1 MINRGRSFRVLW
13 SVLAVVVL
21 VLSACTTTQSGQ
33 GKKGGTFVLGLV
45 AEPTSLDPAQLTDIN
60 SMRILSSIYDTLVQ
74 FGDNGFDLKPG
85 LATKWT
91 VSPDG
96 LTYTF
101 TLRTGVKF
109 HDGTAFNAAAV
120 KFNFDRMLDPKNEYA
135 STGPFPFGGFYYGS
149 IKETKVVDDSTV
161 QFILSQPYSPLLN
174 SLTLNQGRIVS
185 PDAVKKYGKDFAQHP
200 VGTGPF
206 VFSEWQH
213 GVRVVVTRNDSYWDG
228 APLLD
233 KIVFRPIPDEQTRYT
248 ELKSGNADAIVDVP
262 PDNVAQVKSDSKFT
276 YIEQPGPHIW
286 WVSLNMQKPPF
297 NKLEARQAMMYAINR
312 DAIAKDILKGT
323 GTVANGPIPP
333 SIKWAY
339 TDDVTKYAYDPN
351 KAKQLL
357 ATAGYASGLK
367 LTFWIPESGSG
378 MQSPKSM
385 ATAIQGDLAKIGVT
399 VDIQTFE
406 WGAYL
411 NKYGAGFGNDADMAA
426 MSFMLDPGDP
436 APYLGLVADSAASA
450 PAGFN
455 GGYYKSTVVD
465 GLLHQAIATTDQT
478 ARGKL
483 YQQVAQQMTKDV
495 PWIFIDNQIQNAAT
509 STKVHAL
516 TLHPSFYIFFTK
528 IWMD

>member
-1 MINRGRSFRVLW
+1 MSRDRSIRAFWAL
-13 SVLAVVVL
+13 LAVVVL
-21 VLSACTTTQSGQ
+21 VLSACSTAGS

-45 AEPTSLDPAQLTDIN
+45 AEPTSLDPATLTDIN
-60 SMRILSSIYDTLVQ
+60 SMRILSSVYDTLVR
-74 FGDNGFDLKPG
+74 FDDAGFDLKPA

-91 VSPDG
+91 TAADG
-96 LTYTF
+96 LSYTF
-101 TLRTGVKF
+101 ELRKGVKF
-109 HDGTAFNAAAV
+109 HDGSAFNAAAV
-120 KFNFDRMLDPKNEYA
+120 KFNFDRMLDPKNQYA
-135 STGPFPFGGFYYGS
+135 NTGPFPFAGFYYGS

-161 QFILSQPYSPLLN
+161 QFIMSQKYSPLLN

-185 PDAVKKYGKDFAQHP
+185 PDAVKKSGKDYGLNP

-206 VFSEWQH
+206 KFSEWKQ
-213 GVRVVVTRNDSYWDG
+213 GVRVVVTRNDDYWDG

-262 PDNVAQVKSDSKFT
+262 PDNVSQVKADSKFKF
-276 YIEQPGPHIW
+276 IEQPGPHIW
-286 WVSLNMQKPPF
+286 WVTLNMEKAPF
-297 NKLEARQAMMYAINR
+297 DKVAVRQAMMYAINR
-312 DAIAKDILKGT
+312 EAISKDILKGT

-333 SIKWAY
+333 SIGWAY
-339 TDDVTKYAYDPN
+339 TDDVTKYTYDPA

-357 ATAGYASGLK
+357 ADAGYASGLK

-385 ATAIQGDLAKIGVT
+385 ATAIQGDLAKIGIT
-399 VDIQTFE
+399 VDIKTFE

-411 NKYGAGFGNDADMAA
+411 GKYGAGFGKDADMAA

-455 GGYYKSTVVD
+455 GGYYKSATVD
-465 GLLHQAIATTDQT
+465 KLLHDALATTDQ
-478 ARGKL
+478 AQRGKL
-483 YQQVAQQMTKDV
+483 YQQVAQQMAKDV
-495 PWIFIDNQIQNAAT
+495 PWIFIDNQIQNAAS
-509 STKVHAL
+509 STKVHEL
-516 TLHPSFYIFFTK
+516 KLHPSFYIFFPK